1 MTFSKPILTSLTIGL
16 LALGAVGVAFSDDD
30 GDDDDDERGERQRR
44 GGWVQSRPD
53 VAPATNATYRQECGA
68 CHLAY
73 QPGLLPA
80 AAWEQVMTPAALAAH
95 YGDDATLAEP
105 PRREISDYLNAN
117 AADRADQVRAQAFA
131 VASDTTGTAT
141 PRITTSQYFI
151 RKHDEI
157 PPRMVTGNPN
167 VGSFSQCNTCHR
179 GAADGIYNEHQV
191 KIPAPTAPA
200 APASTSTTPQ

>member
-1 MTFSKPILTSLTIGL
+1 MNFSKPILTGITIGL

-30 GDDDDDERGERQRR
+30 GDDDDDERGEQQRR

-105 PRREISDYLNAN
+105 QRLEINRYLNAK
-117 AADRADQVRAQAFA
+117 AADRAGQVRAQAFA
-131 VASDTTGTAT
+131 VTSGANGTAA
-141 PRITTSQYFI
+141 PRITTAPYFI

-157 PPRMVTGNPN
+157 PQRLVTGNPN
-167 VGSFSQCNTCHR
+167 VGSFSQCNNCHR

-191 KIPAPTAPA
+191 KIPAPPKANASATA
-200 APASTSTTPQ
+200 Q

>member
-1 MTFSKPILTSLTIGL
+1 MTFAKPILTSLIIGL

-30 GDDDDDERGERQRR
+30 GDDDDERGERQRH
-44 GGWVQSRPD
+44 GGWVQSRAD
-53 VAPATNATYRQECGA
+53 IAPATNPTYLQECSA

-105 PRREISDYLNAN
+105 QRLEINSYLNAN

-131 VASDTTGTAT
+131 VTSGATGTA

-157 PPRMVTGNPN
+157 PQRLVIDNPN

-179 GAADGIYNEHQV
+179 GAENGIYNEHQV

>member
-44 GGWVQSRPD
+44 GGWVQSRAD
-53 VAPATNATYRQECGA
+53 VAPATNATYLQECSA

-80 AAWEQVMTPAALAAH
+80 AAWEQVMTPTALAAH

-105 PRREISDYLNAN
+105 QRLEIKSYLNAN
-117 AADRADQVRAQAFA
+117 AADHASLVRAQAFA
-131 VASDTTGTAT
+131 VTSGATGVA
-141 PRITTSQYFI
+141 PRITTTPYFI

-157 PPRMVTGNPN
+157 PQRLVTGNPN
-167 VGSFSQCNTCHR
+167 VGSFSQCNVCHR
-179 GAADGIYNEHQV
+179 GAENGIYNEHQV

-200 APASTSTTPQ
+200 APTRASATPQ